1 MKIAYSEILAVDLA
15 IVGSGACGLAAALTA
30 AEGGAKV
37 VVLEK
42 QSHFGGSANFAE
54 GLFGVESDLQRR
66 EYVGITRDEAFRM
79 IMEYNHWRANPRL
92 VRAVVDESAET
103 IGWLQRQGVK
113 FLGPKAMWPDG
124 LRVWHVLDG
133 PHRAKG
139 AAMNRRL
146 VDEATK
152 RGVDIRL
159 GTPVMRILK
168 EDGGITGVVAEN
180 GGETMRISS
189 KAVIIATGG
198 YANNKEWIKKY
209 AGFDLGVDLLPLGNF
224 HKTGDGIRMA
234 WEVGGAEEGMGVL
247 QLGRGGPVLTGV
259 ESTGLLEIA
268 CNQPN
273 IRINQDGLR
282 YCDENIQPNFTFD
295 GNALARQKGRCSYTI
310 FDESAKRYWSE
321 KGVDSGAGF
330 RLLPGTRVDI
340 EEDMQRAIEKGSKD
354 VFIADSLEELA
365 TKIGVSPAVLASTVD
380 EYNRCCEKG
389 HDDLFAK
396 DPWYLR
402 PLRGPRFYALKAYVL
417 FIGTLGGIKINHKM
431 EVLDRE
437 EKPIPGLYAGG
448 SDAGGMY
455 GDSYDLYAAGGTLGF
470 AVNSGRIAARN
481 ALEYTGIKAVT
492 GGQGRR

>member
-1 MKIAYSEILAVDLA
+1 VKTAFAEILTVNLA

-30 AEGGAKV
+30 AECGAKV

-42 QSHFGGSANFAE
+42 QFHFGGSSNFAE
-54 GLFGVESDLQRR
+54 GMFGVESDLQRR

-79 IMEYNHWRANPRL
+79 IMEYSHWRANPRL
-92 VRAVVDESAET
+92 VRAIVDESAET
-103 IGWLQRQGVK
+103 IGWLQRHGVK
-113 FLGPKAMWPDG
+113 FLGPKAMWPDA

-146 VDEATK
+146 VDEAMK

-159 GTPVMRILK
+159 GTPVRRILK
-168 EDGGITGVVAEN
+168 ENGGITGVVAEK
-180 GGETMRISS
+180 GGQTIMINS

-209 AGFDLGVDLLPLGNF
+209 AGFDVGVDLFPLGNF
-224 HKTGDGIRMA
+224 DKTGDGIRMA
-234 WEVGGAEEGMGVL
+234 WEVGAAEEGMGVL

-259 ESTGLLEIA
+259 ESTGILEIA

-295 GNALARQKGRCSYTI
+295 GNALVRQKGRCAYSI
-310 FDESAKRYWSE
+310 FDESAKKYWSD
-321 KGVDSGAGF
+321 KGVDAGAGF
-330 RLLPGTRVDI
+330 RLLPGTRINI
-340 EEDMQRAIEKGSKD
+340 EEDLKKALDRGSKD
-354 VFIADSLEELA
+354 VFVADSLEELA
-365 TKIGVSPAVLASTVD
+365 TKIRVDPAVLKSTVD
-380 EYNRCCEKG
+380 EYNRFCDKG

-396 DPWYLR
+396 DPRYLR

-431 EVLDRE
+431 EVLGQK
-437 EKPIPGLYAGG
+437 EKRIPGLYAGG
-448 SDAGGMY
+448 LDAGGMY

-481 ALEYTGIKAVT
+481 ALDDMGIKART
-492 GGQGRR
+492 

>member
-1 MKIAYSEILAVDLA
+1 VKTGCAEILTVNLA

-30 AEGGAKV
+30 AECGAKV

-42 QSHFGGSANFAE
+42 QFHFGGSSNFAE
-54 GLFGVESDLQRR
+54 GMFGVESDLQRR
-66 EYVGITRDEAFRM
+66 EYVGITRDEAFRI
-79 IMEYNHWRANPRL
+79 IMEYSHWRANPRL

-124 LRVWHVLDG
+124 LRVWHVLEG

-159 GTPVMRILK
+159 GTPVTKILK
-168 EDGGITGVVAEN
+168 ENGEITGVVAEN
-180 GGETMRISS
+180 GGETIQINSN
-189 KAVIIATGG
+189 AIIIATGG
-198 YANNKEWIKKY
+198 YANNREWIKKY
-209 AGFDLGVDLLPLGNF
+209 AGFDLRVDLFPLGNF
-224 HKTGDGIRMA
+224 DKTGDGIRMA
-234 WEVGGAEEGMGVL
+234 WEAGGAEEGMGVL

-295 GNALARQKGRCSYTI
+295 GNALVRQRGRCAYSI
-310 FDESAKRYWSE
+310 FDESAKRYWSD
-321 KGVDSGAGF
+321 KGVDAGAGF
-330 RLLPGTRVDI
+330 RLLPCTRINI
-340 EEDMQRAIEKGSKD
+340 EEDLKKALERGSKD
-354 VFIADSLEELA
+354 VFVADSLEELA
-365 TKIGVSPAVLASTVD
+365 TKIRVDPAVLMSTVN
-380 EYNRCCEKG
+380 EYNQFCDKG

-396 DPWYLR
+396 DPLYLR

-431 EVLDRE
+431 EVLDHKE
-437 EKPIPGLYAGG
+437 ERIPGLYAGG
-448 SDAGGMY
+448 LDAGGMY

-481 ALEYTGIKAVT
+481 ALEYLGIKART
-492 GGQGRR
+492 

>member
-1 MKIAYSEILAVDLA
+1 VKTACAEILTANLA

-30 AEGGAKV
+30 AECGAKV

-42 QSHFGGSANFAE
+42 QFHFGGSSNFAE
-54 GLFGVESDLQRR
+54 GMFGVESDLQRR
-66 EYVGITRDEAFRM
+66 EYVGITRDEAFRI
-79 IMEYNHWRANPRL
+79 IMEYSHWRANPRL

-124 LRVWHVLDG
+124 LRVWHVLEG

-159 GTPVMRILK
+159 GTPVTRILK
-168 EDGGITGVVAEN
+168 ENGEITGVVAEN
-180 GGETMRISS
+180 GGETIQINSN
-189 KAVIIATGG
+189 AIIIATGG
-198 YANNKEWIKKY
+198 YANNREWIKKY
-209 AGFDLGVDLLPLGNF
+209 AGFDLGVDLFPLGNF
-224 HKTGDGIRMA
+224 DKTGDGIRMA
-234 WEVGGAEEGMGVL
+234 WEGGGAEEGMGVL

-295 GNALARQKGRCSYTI
+295 GNALVRQRERCAYSI
-310 FDESAKRYWSE
+310 FDESAKRYWSD
-321 KGVDSGAGF
+321 KGVDAGAGF
-330 RLLPGTRVDI
+330 RLLPGTRINI
-340 EEDMQRAIEKGSKD
+340 EEDLKKALERGSKD
-354 VFIADSLEELA
+354 VFVADSLEELA
-365 TKIGVSPAVLASTVD
+365 TKIRVDPAVLMSTVN
-380 EYNRCCEKG
+380 EYNQFCDKG

-396 DPWYLR
+396 DPLYLR

-431 EVLDRE
+431 EVLDHKE
-437 EKPIPGLYAGG
+437 ERIPGLYAGG
-448 SDAGGMY
+448 LDAGGMY

-481 ALEYTGIKAVT
+481 ALEYVGMKTRT
-492 GGQGRR
+492 

>member
-1 MKIAYSEILAVDLA
+1 VKTACAEILTVNLT

-30 AEGGAKV
+30 AECGAKA

-42 QSHFGGSANFAE
+42 QFHFGGSSNFAE
-54 GLFGVESDLQRR
+54 GMFGVESDLQRR

-79 IMEYNHWRANPRL
+79 IMEYSHWRANPRL

-113 FLGPKAMWPDG
+113 FLGPKAMWPDA
-124 LRVWHVLDG
+124 LRLWHVLEG

-159 GTPVMRILK
+159 GTPVTKILK
-168 EDGGITGVVAEN
+168 ENGEITGVVAEK
-180 GGETMRISS
+180 GGQTIQINS

-209 AGFDLGVDLLPLGNF
+209 AGFDLGVDLFPLGNF
-224 HKTGDGIRMA
+224 DKTGDGIRMA

-295 GNALARQKGRCSYTI
+295 GNALVRQRGRCAYSI
-310 FDESAKRYWSE
+310 FDESAKRYWSD
-321 KGVDSGAGF
+321 KGVDAGAGF
-330 RLLPGTRVDI
+330 RLLPGTRI
-340 EEDMQRAIEKGSKD
+340 NIEKDLKKVLERGSKD
-354 VFIADSLEELA
+354 VFVADSLEELA
-365 TKIGVSPAVLASTVD
+365 TKIRVDPAVLMSTVD
-380 EYNRCCEKG
+380 EYNQFCDKG

-396 DPWYLR
+396 DPRYLR
-402 PLRGPRFYALKAYVL
+402 PLRGPRFYALKACVL

-431 EVLDRE
+431 EVLDRK
-437 EKPIPGLYAGG
+437 EKRIPGLYAGG
-448 SDAGGMY
+448 LDAGGMY

-481 ALEYTGIKAVT
+481 ALEYVGTKART
-492 GGQGRR
+492 

>member
-1 MKIAYSEILAVDLA
+1 VKTAFAEILTVNLA

-30 AEGGAKV
+30 AECGAKV

-42 QSHFGGSANFAE
+42 QFHFGGSSNFAE
-54 GLFGVESDLQRR
+54 GMFGVESDLQRR

-79 IMEYNHWRANPRL
+79 IMEYSHWRANPRL
-92 VRAVVDESAET
+92 VRAIVDESAET
-103 IGWLQRQGVK
+103 IGWLQRHGVK
-113 FLGPKAMWPDG
+113 FLGPKAMWPDA

-146 VDEATK
+146 VDEAMK

-159 GTPVMRILK
+159 GTPVRRILK
-168 EDGGITGVVAEN
+168 ENGGITGVVAEK
-180 GGETMRISS
+180 GGQTIMINS

-209 AGFDLGVDLLPLGNF
+209 AGFDVGVDLFPLGNF
-224 HKTGDGIRMA
+224 DKTGDGIRMA
-234 WEVGGAEEGMGVL
+234 WEVGAAEEGMGVL

-259 ESTGLLEIA
+259 ESTGILEIA

-295 GNALARQKGRCSYTI
+295 GNALVRQKGRCAYSI
-310 FDESAKRYWSE
+310 FDESAKKYWSD
-321 KGVDSGAGF
+321 KGVDAGAGF
-330 RLLPGTRVDI
+330 RLLPGTRINI
-340 EEDMQRAIEKGSKD
+340 EEDLKKALDRGSKD
-354 VFIADSLEELA
+354 VFVADSLEELA
-365 TKIGVSPAVLASTVD
+365 TKIRVDPAILKSTVD
-380 EYNRCCEKG
+380 EYNRFCDKG

-396 DPWYLR
+396 DPRYLR

-431 EVLDRE
+431 EVLGQK
-437 EKPIPGLYAGG
+437 EKRIPGLYAGG
-448 SDAGGMY
+448 LDAGGMY

-481 ALEYTGIKAVT
+481 ALDDMGIKART
-492 GGQGRR
+492 